1 MKYEILVAAAVGVL
15 TGAGIALAADTTVY
29 QKGKSF
35 SMKEVTLKKGDA
47 LTFTNDDTVTHN
59 ALSRS
64 AGNEFNIGAQVP
76 GATTPVKL
84 DTAGTVDV
92 ICAIHPQMRMK
103 VTVTD

>member
-15 TGAGIALAADTTVY
+15 TGAGIALAADTTVH

-47 LTFTNDDTVTHN
+47 LIFTNDDTVTHN

-64 AGNEFNIGAQVP
+64 AGNEFNIGAQAP
-76 GATTPVKL
+76 GATTPVKF

-103 VTVTD
+103 VTVE

>member
-1 MKYEILVAAAVGVL
+1 MKYEILVAAAIGVL
-15 TGAGIALAADTTVY
+15 AGAGIALAADTTVS
-29 QKGKSF
+29 QKGKAF
-35 SMKEVTLKKGDA
+35 SVKEVTLKKGES
-47 LTFTNDDTVTHN
+47 LTFTNDDNITHN

-64 AGNEFNIGAQVP
+64 PGNEFNIGAQTP
-76 GATTPVKL
+76 GASTSVKF